1 MTNANQP
8 EILAD
13 DSPTYDD
20 LAVIILAGGRSER
33 MGGIDK
39 STIRLNG
46 TRLIDHQLAGVL
58 SLGVEKQAIV
68 IVSTK
73 KLVAEISH
81 TAENPAFGGPLAGI
95 SAGLSAIPTGAQ
107 RVAIL
112 SVDAP
117 DSWQLLP
124 ALMAEL
130 TRHTEQDA
138 AIIKD
143 AAGIANPLCSV
154 WKSERL
160 QANLAEIGAA
170 HNKPA
175 RALVRHADWI
185 GVDGSGLE
193 VDYDSLAELKVRGA
207 VELPT
212 DNSR

>member
-13 DSPTYDD
+13 ESPAYDD

-58 SLGVEKQAIV
+58 SLGVEKRAIV

-73 KLVAEISH
+73 QLAAEISH

-130 TRHTEQDA
+130 TRHTERDA
-138 AIIKD
+138 AIIED
-143 AAGIANPLCSV
+143 EAGIANPLCSV

-175 RALVRHADWI
+175 RALVHHADWI
-185 GVDGSGLE
+185 GVDGGGLE

-212 DNSR
+212 DNPH